1 MYEKLFDQSERLFKP
16 FSEIWAL
23 QAQAA
28 ETLAKTHASVMTEAW
43 NQGVLALQNIP
54 AQKSVEDV
62 FKLQQSYWETMQ
74 ENLQEMFDNTQG
86 VIMDTNRKISAVLQQ
101 STDTAGSSAVKA
113 IKSAPPIKAAVESA
127 KKAAPQAKKS
137 PPPAKTSV
145 HPQKNTAKPSSTL
158 PVKAA
163 TSANGAKAPEPT
175 RPATK
180 TEAKT
185 EAKSDGKAETTK
197 SATTEASAKKS
208 DLLV

>member
-28 ETLAKTHASVMTEAW
+28 ETLAKTHASVMAEAW

-54 AQKSVEDV
+54 NQKSVEDV
-62 FKLQQSYWETMQ
+62 FKLQQSYWETLQ

-86 VIMDTNRKISAVLQQ
+86 VIMETNRKISAVFQQ
-101 STDTAGSSAVKA
+101 STDAAGSSAVKA
-113 IKSAPPIKAAVESA
+113 IKSTPPIKAAVESA
-127 KKAAPQAKKS
+127 KKVAPQPKKS
-137 PPPAKTSV
+137 LPPAKTSASA
-145 HPQKNTAKPSSTL
+145 QKSTAKPSSTL
-158 PVKAA
+158 PVKTAA
-163 TSANGAKAPEPT
+163 SANGAKPPEPT
-175 RPATK
+175 RPA
-180 TEAKT
+180 AKT
-185 EAKSDGKAETTK
+185 EAKNDIKAEATK